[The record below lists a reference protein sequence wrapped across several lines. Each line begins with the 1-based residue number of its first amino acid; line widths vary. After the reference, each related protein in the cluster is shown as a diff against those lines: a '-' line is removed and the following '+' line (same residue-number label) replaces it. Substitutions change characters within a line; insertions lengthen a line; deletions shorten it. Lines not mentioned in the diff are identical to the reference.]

1 MNGPF
6 LRKKPHNICANIA
19 ILYFE
24 CLRGTTITPL
34 KLYMTKSFFQE
45 KKLVY
50 KKTRFAWYVCRLIL
64 ILLFSDL
71 KDMYLHEGLLNLVI
85 FRCMTFLNQTLMFFW
100 RYCIRTTF
108 LMAFVDN
115 FNYLSKYLL
124 SLFFF
129 SRSWVLLKVSLMY

>member
-1 MNGPF
+1 MDGPF

-50 KKTRFAWYVCRLIL
+50 EKDWSERYLYDGFENLA
-64 ILLFSDL
+64 LFL
-71 KDMYLHEGLLNLVI
+71 GP
-85 FRCMTFLNQTLMFFW
+85 
-100 RYCIRTTF
+100 
-108 LMAFVDN
+108 
-115 FNYLSKYLL
+115 
-124 SLFFF
+124 
-129 SRSWVLLKVSLMY
+129 

>member
-1 MNGPF
+1 MDGPF

-50 KKTRFAWYVCRLIL
+50 E
-64 ILLFSDL
+64 
-71 KDMYLHEGLLNLVI
+71 KD
-85 FRCMTFLNQTLMFFW
+85 
-100 RYCIRTTF
+100 
-108 LMAFVDN
+108 
-115 FNYLSKYLL
+115 
-124 SLFFF
+124 
-129 SRSWVLLKVSLMY
+129 